1 MTAAAEELR
10 VVVGE
15 DSFLVREGIVRS
27 LQQHPH
33 LKVVAAESDLAGL
46 RAAVERF
53 DPDVVVTDIRMPPT
67 TTDEGIR
74 FALELQYKRPRTA
87 VVVLSQVANVGYA
100 TTLFEAGGARRAY
113 LLKDRIVDSGYLGD
127 VIDSVVHGR
136 PILDPEIFGLVIA
149 EQNRPKTGLDELS
162 TRELDVLELVAAGYS
177 NAAIAKRLVVTPRA
191 VERHVNAIFSK
202 LHLANSN
209 AVNRRVLAALV
220 YARSQGGDPASVP
233 G

>member
-1 MTAAAEELR
+1 VSDAGELR

-27 LQQHPH
+27 LQQHPR
-33 LKVVAAESDLAGL
+33 LNVL
-46 RAAVERF
+46 AAVADLDALRDAIERF

-74 FALELQYKRPRTA
+74 LALELQYKRPNVA

-100 TTLFEAGGARRAY
+100 STLFEGGGARRAY
-113 LLKDRIVDSGYLGD
+113 LLKERVVDSKYLGD
-127 VIDSVVHGR
+127 VIDSVVQGR

-149 EQNRPKTGLDELS
+149 EQNRPKTGLDELT
-162 TRELDVLELVAAGYS
+162 TRELDVLELIAAGYS
-177 NAAIAKRLVVTPRA
+177 NAAIAKRLTVTQRA
-191 VERHVNAIFSK
+191 VERHVNAIFGK

-220 YARSQGGDPASVP
+220 YARSQGGGNPAPVA